1 MKWPDPLRRLTL
13 LCASVLCA
21 ALGCSMPETVESES
35 EKTLA
40 GGGVRLQAVLGDAQL
55 AADFARAS
63 PNIALQFPQDHGP
76 HPQFRSEWWYLTL
89 MLEDAQGKE
98 YGGQFTLFRQALAA
112 GPESRSD
119 NPWHTAQVYLA
130 HLAVTDVA
138 GGRHRFA
145 ERLSRARPELAG
157 VVAKPF
163 AAWLENWR
171 LASLGTALLP
181 LSLRAATDSFAWDLT
196 LDSNRP
202 LVQQGHSGYSAK
214 GPGQG
219 SHYYSLTRLQV
230 QGSLRLDGRAV
241 AVQGSGWLDREWSTS
256 VLSAG
261 QQGWDWFALQL
272 HDGRDL
278 MMFRLRRDDCNRDP
292 YDHGVLVGA
301 DGRSQRLGAEQFT
314 LTPLRQWQGPEHAD
328 LLPAAVCQA
337 GGEASGSPGSGP
349 WPLEWQLQL
358 GDEQFRIRAALFDQR
373 MRTSVQYWEGL
384 VHVYDAAGEA
394 KVGRGYMELTGY

>member
-1 MKWPDPLRRLTL
+1 MKWPDCPRRFAL
-13 LCASVLCA
+13 LSAFVLVA
-21 ALGCSMPETVESES
+21 ALGCSKAESVDPTA
-35 EKTLA
+35 EKALA
-40 GGGVRLQAVLGDAQL
+40 GGGVRLQAVLGDAQS
-55 AADFARAS
+55 ATDFARAS
-63 PNIALQFPQDHGP
+63 PDVTLQFPQDHGP
-76 HPQFRSEWWYLTL
+76 HPRFRSEWWYLTL
-89 MLEDAQGKE
+89 MLEDAQGNE

-112 GPESRSD
+112 GREARAD

-138 GGRHRFA
+138 GARHRFA
-145 ERLSRARPELAG
+145 ERVSRARPELAG

-171 LASLGTALLP
+171 LASRGAALLP
-181 LSLRAATDSFAWDLT
+181 LTLHAATDSFAWDLT
-196 LDSNRP
+196 LDSKRP

-219 SHYYSLTRLQV
+219 SHYYSLTRLQA
-230 QGSLRLDGRAV
+230 QGKLSLDGRAV
-241 AVQGSGWLDREWSTS
+241 AVHGSGWLDREWSTS

-278 MMFRLRRDDCNRDP
+278 MMFRLRRKDCDRDP
-292 YDHGVLVGA
+292 YDHGVLVAA
-301 DGRSQRLGAEQFT
+301 DGRSRRLGAEQFT
-314 LTPLRQWQGPEHAD
+314 LTPLRQWHGPAHAA
-328 LLPAAVCQA
+328 LVPVAACVAQDDA
-337 GGEASGSPGSGP
+337 PGSPGSGP

-358 GDEQFRIRAALFDQR
+358 GDEQFRIRAALLDQR

-384 VHVYDAAGEA
+384 VHVYDAAGETQR
-394 KVGRGYMELTGY
+394 GRGYMELTGY